1 MWFPKVVFPLNET
14 STENSNLW
22 RPVTTPLH
30 AEVSWEFYIPLC
42 LQHTCSLCLIVILEI
57 FASSSFSLPLLPSG
71 LTPSISKVR
80 TELLLRWPLSHVPT
94 LTANPSN
101 REPTRQGQEA
111 FTLTCRLF
119 EARQLSYLMALFTSL
134 SFGLYSFFFF

>member
-1 MWFPKVVFPLNET
+1 MKPRLRTVTSGDRSPPLSALKFPGSFIFLC
-14 STENSNLW
+14 
-22 RPVTTPLH
+22 
-30 AEVSWEFYIPLC
+30 VSSVAAFF
-42 LQHTCSLCLIVILEI
+42 VILEI
-57 FASSSFSLPLLPSG
+57 FAHSSFSLPFLPSG

-101 REPTRQGQEA
+101 RQPTRQGQEA

-119 EARQLSYLMALFTSL
+119 EARQLSYLMALALFTSL
-134 SFGLYSFFFF
+134 SFGLYPFFFFFLVLLKYS